1 MGRVR
6 AVAGVA
12 FLAIGVAGVVLPLMP
27 GVPFLIAG
35 MALLG
40 SEHPISRAV
49 AERVRR
55 LRSRRGKESS

>member
-1 MGRVR
+1 VR
-6 AVAGVA
+6 RIRSAAGVA
-12 FLAIGVAGVVLPLMP
+12 LVALGVAGVVLPLMP
-27 GVPFLIAG
+27 GVPFLIVG

-49 AERVRR
+49 AERLRR